1 MQNICFLAK
10 LLVSTGSPV
19 DNGVV
24 SEVLDLQNA
33 TNICS
38 PMSDFPIK
46 TSQVESIGYSNFRS
60 GQKSDN
66 DFFPKFFQFFNQL
79 ERVVVIYCLKSR
91 QLLPSQTQI
100 HMVSGNLSHF

>member
-1 MQNICFLAK
+1 MLELQSFMQYVCFLAK

-66 DFFPKFFQFFNQL
+66 DFFSNFLTNWK
-79 ERVVVIYCLKSR
+79 E
-91 QLLPSQTQI
+91 LL
-100 HMVSGNLSHF
+100 

>member
-1 MQNICFLAK
+1 MLELQSFMQNFCFLAK

-79 ERVVVIYCLKSR
+79 ERVVVIYCL
-91 QLLPSQTQI
+91 
-100 HMVSGNLSHF
+100 N

>member
-1 MQNICFLAK
+1 MYVTFKTQNYSVSDLSQKFLIGFINLRSMLELQSFMQYVCFLAK

-46 TSQVESIGYSNFRS
+46 TSQVESIRYSNFKS
-60 GQKSDN
+60 GH
-66 DFFPKFFQFFNQL
+66 
-79 ERVVVIYCLKSR
+79 
-91 QLLPSQTQI
+91 QI
-100 HMVSGNLSHF
+100 KK

>member
-1 MQNICFLAK
+1 MLELQSFMQNICFLAK

-66 DFFPKFFQFFNQL
+66 DFFPIF
-79 ERVVVIYCLKSR
+79 
-91 QLLPSQTQI
+91 
-100 HMVSGNLSHF
+100 

>member
-1 MQNICFLAK
+1 MNGFFNLRSMLELLELQSFMQNVCFLAK

-46 TSQVESIGYSNFRS
+46 TSQVESIGYSNFRL
-60 GQKSDN
+60 GHLIK
-66 DFFPKFFQFFNQL
+66 K
-79 ERVVVIYCLKSR
+79 
-91 QLLPSQTQI
+91 
-100 HMVSGNLSHF
+100 